1 LDFRILGPF
10 EIDGGSTSPLLIRG
24 NKRRG
29 LLAVLL
35 VHAREPVSRER
46 LVDDLWSDAVEGADH
61 TIQTYVSQLRKLL
74 SDGVGIETVGKGYRL
89 DVPREC
95 VDVDRFLDTAAT
107 ANSVANLERRREL
120 LNAALSL
127 WRGSPLEEFAGM
139 TWADA
144 TAQRL
149 EQRRLEVLEQRIDVD
164 LAVGRARELL
174 GELAELTRAFPLAE
188 PLWAQRM
195 IALYRCGRQA
205 DALRAYSE
213 LRSILAEELGIEPSR
228 ALADLE
234 LRILDQDETLLEL
247 ATAVALTTSAP
258 ARELPVGTVTFLLT
272 DIVRSTELWDVHPEE
287 MAAAVREHEA
297 IIEDVI
303 TASNGHHLK
312 HRGEGDS
319 TLSVFDRAADALDA
333 AIELRDRFAAEPD
346 ALTLPVTVRIAL
358 HTGEVEQRD
367 RDYFGPVLN
376 RAARIR
382 ALASGNEILCSRATA
397 ELVADSVPPDAALV
411 ELGSLRL
418 RGLRRNEVVFRVV
431 RREGATTNEPTSNAV
446 PGVDAAPPETGVRVD
461 LRDES
466 SLIARDGE
474 MDRLVELAA
483 SVELGRPGVL
493 FLRGDAGVGKT
504 RLVHDFV
511 ESHRDF
517 EAHFISCTPQGASA
531 RLALADLVR
540 SAFGSESDANRDV
553 VMLLGERSSHDAD
566 AGADV
571 ARLQRLTI
579 LRDAIRTLAR
589 ETPALLVVEDVH
601 WAEAGFVELLEFVVA
616 DLLNQRRDLPI
627 LLVITRRTFA
637 VPADIEAVLARL
649 ERLPGARTMTLRPMR
664 DVDVDE
670 LVRSFGVDPPGRTL
684 IRLLYERSRG
694 NPLYVRE
701 ALRRIADLD
710 GFVVRSGCIETVL
723 PPTEFGAPAD
733 LRELVA
739 LRLAD
744 VPDETLD
751 VLALASIAGF
761 EFDPDLVKQVG
772 SDEVETQLNIAARA
786 GLLAETTGGYR
797 FTHPII
803 HAAVY
808 DAVAPE
814 RRRFH
819 HRTLAAALDRMPPE
833 QRSNR
838 LLELAHHLLEAG
850 LGDAPAYVAEDLEE
864 AGRRASALA
873 EWAEAARCYDGAV
886 AIAER
891 TGAPTERV
899 AWLSFS
905 SGLVHERHYD
915 AATAERNYWRAL
927 ELGRKLDNRELWGRS
942 ALALAMRTSVAHSNA
957 AIGDFDER
965 AWQALVEALEH
976 VGQELPQ
983 LRAEMLC
990 KFAEMRY
997 QSNDVPA
1004 GLAAASEAVRLAETA
1019 DSSELLVFCQ
1029 SNLAYGYL
1037 AAGDA
1042 ASAFEA
1048 LAEVR
1053 DRVDIDLNPQDQG
1066 FALAR
1071 LALAYLALGHL
1082 GDGLRATHDAFVVFD
1097 AARHQSGACMAE
1109 TIAAD
1114 TLLRQGERKEGER
1127 HARDAARLYRI
1138 SEYSQAPPILYSAL
1152 VAARSID
1159 GEMEAA
1165 EEAIDAWSATGERGQ
1180 GLARALL
1187 AVRANAIDDPEALA
1201 DRARRM
1207 MASASAPS
1215 IVQIG
1220 RLGALAEIA
1229 SALVLP
1235 DLARDVLAAVEGRVG
1250 ADVVFSPGFPFHALA
1265 TKAVAL
1271 DALNSPDCT
1280 AAYGDALIAVER
1292 VGAEP
1297 EARTIRAR
1305 LTALGAADRGRD
1317 TS

>member
-10 EIDGGSTSPLLIRG
+10 EIDSGSTIPLVIRG
-24 NKRRG
+24 HKRRG
-29 LLAVLL
+29 LLAALL

-46 LVDDLWSDAVEGADH
+46 LIDYLWADAVEGADH

-89 DVPREC
+89 NAPREC
-95 VDVDRFLDTAAT
+95 IDVDRFFDTASA
-107 ANSVANLERRREL
+107 AMDVADLERRREL
-120 LNAALSL
+120 LNRALGL
-127 WRGSPLEEFAGM
+127 WRGSPLEEFAGRP
-139 TWADA
+139 WADA

-164 LAVGRARELL
+164 LAVGRARELV

-205 DALRAYSE
+205 DALRAYAE

-228 ALADLE
+228 ALAELE
-234 LRILDQDETLLEL
+234 LRILDQDESLLEI
-247 ATAVALTTSAP
+247 TAPIASSSAP
-258 ARELPVGTVTFLLT
+258 ERDLPIGTVTFLLT
-272 DIVRSTELWDVHPEE
+272 DIVRSTELWDDHPQE
-287 MAAAVREHEA
+287 MAAAVRQHEA
-297 IIEDVI
+297 IIEGVV
-303 TASNGHHLK
+303 AACNGHHLK

-333 AIELRDRFAAEPD
+333 AIELRDRFEAEPD
-346 ALTLPVTVRIAL
+346 ALSVPIAVRVAL

-382 ALASGNEILCSRATA
+382 ALASGSEILCSRATA
-397 ELVADSVPPDAALV
+397 ELVADSLPPDAALV
-411 ELGSLRL
+411 ELGSMRL
-418 RGLRRNEVVFRVV
+418 RGLRRNEVVFRVI
-431 RREGATTNEPTSNAV
+431 RREGATTEATPSAAEHLGDVTPLHTS
-446 PGVDAAPPETGVRVD
+446 VRVN

-466 SLIARDGE
+466 SLIGRDSE
-474 MDRLVELAA
+474 MDRLTELAA

-493 FLRGDAGVGKT
+493 FVRGDAGVGKT

-511 ESHRDF
+511 ESNPDF
-517 EAHFISCTPQGASA
+517 DAHFISCTPQGASA

-540 SAFGSESDANRDV
+540 FAFGSQGDADRDV
-553 VMLLGERSSHDAD
+553 VMLLGERSSHEAD

-579 LRDAIRTLAR
+579 LRDAIRALAR
-589 ETPALLVVEDVH
+589 DGPALLVVEDLH

-649 ERLPGARTMTLRPMR
+649 ERLPNVRTMTLRPMR

-701 ALRRIADLD
+701 ALRRIDDLD
-710 GFVVRSGCIETVL
+710 GFVIRSGCIETVL
-723 PPTEFGAPAD
+723 PSTEFGAPAD

-751 VLALASIAGF
+751 VLALASVAGF

-772 SDEVETQLNIAARA
+772 SHEVETQLNVAARA
-786 GLLAETTGGYR
+786 GLLAETAGGYR

-814 RRRFH
+814 SRRLH
-819 HRTLAAALDRMPPE
+819 HQTLAAALDRMPPE

-838 LLELAHHLLEAG
+838 LLELAHHLLEGG
-850 LGDAPAYVAEDLEE
+850 LGDAPAYVADDLEE

-891 TGAPTERV
+891 TSVPTERV
-899 AWLSFS
+899 AWLTYS

-915 AATAERNYWRAL
+915 TATAERNYWHAL
-927 ELGRKLDNRELWGRS
+927 ELGQELDNRELWGRS
-942 ALALAMRTSVAHSNA
+942 ALALAMRTSVSHSNA

-965 AWQALVEALEH
+965 AWQALVDALDH
-976 VGQELPQ
+976 VGPELPQ

-997 QSNDVPA
+997 QSNDVPS
-1004 GLAAASEAVRLAETA
+1004 GLAAASEAVRLAEA
-1019 DSSELLVFCQ
+1019 SESSELLVFCQ

-1037 AAGDA
+1037 AGGDG
-1042 ASAFEA
+1042 ASAFAA

-1053 DRVDIDLNPQDQG
+1053 DRVDMDLNPQDQG
-1066 FALAR
+1066 FALTR
-1071 LALAYLALGHL
+1071 LALAHLALGRL
-1082 GDGLRATHDAFVVFD
+1082 DEGSRAAHDAFVVFD

-1114 TLLRQGERKEGER
+1114 ILLRQGNRKDGER

-1152 VAARSID
+1152 ISARSLD
-1159 GEMEAA
+1159 GDIEAA
-1165 EEAIDAWSATGERGQ
+1165 EEAIDAWNATGERGQ

-1187 AVRANAIDDPEALA
+1187 AVRTHSVDDPAALA
-1201 DRARRM
+1201 ERARRM

-1229 SALVLP
+1229 MALVLP
-1235 DLARDVLAAVEGRVG
+1235 DLARNVLQAVERRVG
-1250 ADVVFSPGFPFHALA
+1250 AEVVFSPGFPFHALA
-1265 TKAVAL
+1265 ANASAL
-1271 DALNSPDCT
+1271 DVLQSPDRA
-1280 AAYGDALIAVER
+1280 AAYRDALAAVER

-1305 LTALGAADRGRD
+1305 LAALDVDDRGRD